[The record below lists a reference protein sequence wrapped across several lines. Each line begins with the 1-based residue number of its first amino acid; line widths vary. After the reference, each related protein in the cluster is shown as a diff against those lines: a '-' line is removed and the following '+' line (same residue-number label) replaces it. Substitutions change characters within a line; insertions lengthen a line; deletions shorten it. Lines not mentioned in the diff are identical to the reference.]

1 MKRIELEDLRF
12 RNFKGARDFALKAGA
27 EDTDVFGDNAT
38 GKTTLND
45 GWHWLLFDKDSQNKS
60 KFSIKTIGKDGN
72 ELHQLEHEVE
82 GVLIVNGRRRTLRK
96 VHKETW
102 TKKRGSAT
110 SDFTGHTTD
119 YHVDGVPVKKGEY
132 ESEVAAII
140 DEDTFKLLTNPNY
153 FNEHLDKKKR
163 RDVLLTVC
171 GDISDGD
178 VIAGNQALAALPDI
192 LGDRTIENHQKW
204 LASRKSELNKEIS
217 TIPVRIDEVYRSMP
231 DTDGMNEQQLTARL
245 EKAKAAVSSKEAEL
259 SRVQNGGEVTVKENR
274 LREIEGE
281 LQQIKNDVQADSLR
295 AVADMRRVAADKRR
309 KVEDADYDIRS
320 AERRIQGIDQEITD
334 HSNNYQRMLGMWK
347 TVDAERFLLEHHDE
361 SCAACGQALP
371 AEKVKAAHD
380 KAEANFNRSRSERL
394 EEYKAKGVA
403 SKNEAERLKAERDR
417 LDKEL
422 EGLRE
427 VRTGLRKAADAAD
440 AEVQALQAAV
450 QDVNDDPAY
459 IAKQEEVRAVREE
472 IQRLRSEVQQ
482 AVEQTRTELAGLRE
496 AAAAVERDISKLD
509 MVKSANER
517 IEQLKQQEKTLA
529 AEYERLE
536 HEDYLAAEFIK
547 TKVSMLESK
556 INSKFKLARFRL
568 FESQINGGIKEDCET
583 LYEGVPYSSGLNNA
597 GRINVGLDIINTLSE
612 HYGVTAPIFIDN
624 AEAVTKLIATHGQK
638 IRLIVPPAF
647 DNLPAEARSHLIS
660 QNGGTYEKAAAAW
673 KQQNSKLRVERAKN
687 ARKEAV

>member
-1 MKRIELEDLRF
+1 MKRIELQDLRF
-12 RNFKGARDFALKAGA
+12 RNFKGARDFTLNAGS

-60 KFSIKTIGKDGN
+60 KFSIKTIDKDGN

-132 ESEVAAII
+132 EAEVAAII

-171 GDISDGD
+171 GDTSDAE
-178 VIAGNQALAALPDI
+178 VIASNQALAALPDI

-231 DTDGMNEQQLTARL
+231 DTDGLNEQQLTARL
-245 EKAKAAVSSKEAEL
+245 EEAKEAVSSKESEL
-259 SRVQNGGEVTVKENR
+259 TRIQNGSEVTVKENR

-295 AVADMRRVAADKRR
+295 TVADKRREAADKRR
-309 KVEDADYDIRS
+309 KAEEADYEVRY
-320 AERRIQGIDQEITD
+320 AERRLQAMDHEIAD
-334 HSNNYQRMLGMWK
+334 YSANYQRMLGLWK
-347 TVDAERFLLEHHDE
+347 TVDAEKFLLEHHDE
-361 SCAACGQALP
+361 SCAACGQSLP
-371 AEKVKAAHD
+371 VEQVQAAHD

-394 EEYKAKGVA
+394 EDYKAKGVT
-403 SKNEAERLKAERDR
+403 SKNEAERLRSERER
-417 LDKEL
+417 LDRDL
-422 EGLRE
+422 QGLIN
-427 VRTGLRKAADAAD
+427 VRTGLRQAADSSE
-440 AEVQALQAAV
+440 AELQTLQSAV
-450 QDVNDDPAY
+450 QDVNDDPSY
-459 IAKQEEVRAVREE
+459 IAKQEEARVVREE

-482 AVEQTRTELAGLRE
+482 AVEQARTELVGLRE
-496 AAAAVERDISKLD
+496 AAAAVDRDIAKLD
-509 MVKSANER
+509 TVKAANKR
-517 IEQLKQQEKTLA
+517 IDELKQQEKTLA

-547 TKVSMLESK
+547 TKVAMLESK

-568 FESQINGGIKEDCET
+568 FEVQINGGIKEDCET

-624 AEAVTKLIATHGQK
+624 AEAVTRLIDTHGQK
-638 IRLIVPPAF
+638 IRLVVSGQ
-647 DNLPAEARSHLIS
+647 D
-660 QNGGTYEKAAAAW
+660 K
-673 KQQNSKLRVERAKN
+673 KLRVERANN